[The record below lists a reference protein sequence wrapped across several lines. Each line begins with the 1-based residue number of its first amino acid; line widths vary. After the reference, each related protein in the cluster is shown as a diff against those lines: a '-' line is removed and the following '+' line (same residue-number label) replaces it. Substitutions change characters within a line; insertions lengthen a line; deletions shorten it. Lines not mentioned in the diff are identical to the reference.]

1 VAKTTEKLVLSF
13 DEESQSYRPAGHN
26 LLPEQALEQT
36 DKLQTEGR
44 KSLIVDQQGH
54 HRALSF
60 HQCKPCKK
68 AADEATSNQGQ
79 TSEEE
84 QQTAAASAEESE
96 GE

>member
-13 DEESQSYRPAGHN
+13 DAESQSYRPAGHN

-36 DKLQTEGR
+36 DRLQTEGH

-60 HQCKPCKK
+60 HQCGPCKK
-68 AADEATSNQGQ
+68 AAEEATSNHGQ
-79 TSEEE
+79 PSDED
-84 QQTAAASAEESE
+84 QQPAAVSAEESE

>member
-1 VAKTTEKLVLSF
+1 MAKTTEKLVLSF
-13 DEESQSYRPAGHN
+13 DAESQSYRPAGHN

-36 DKLQTEGR
+36 DRLQTEGH

-68 AADEATSNQGQ
+68 AAEEATSNQGQ
-79 TSEEE
+79 ASSEE
-84 QQTAAASAEESE
+84 QQTAAVSAEESE